1 MTKDEIAEVEQFRQ
15 AAFSLLSAEQQYRV
29 AFLIAEN
36 IGYTLLIRAGLA
48 RHNGVPI
55 QLKHSRS

>member
-1 MTKDEIAEVEQFRQ
+1 MTKDEIAEVEQYRQ

-36 IGYTLLIRAGLA
+36 IGYVLVKEPSEVTIRKQ
-48 RHNGVPI
+48 RDEWPH
-55 QLKHSRS
+55 